1 MNRAR
6 MAGWLLALAALAFW
20 VASAIHLGLTIP
32 LGFAT
37 LSDPFPGAAVPEAV
51 IGAVVALTA
60 ASLLA
65 LSPPRLSPAIGG
77 TAFAV
82 AVTLFGLSITLG
94 SGRTADVV
102 YHVSILAVLVVA
114 VVLLLWAGLEQRA
127 QVQRP
132 THGG

>member
-6 MAGWLLALAALAFW
+6 MAGWLLALAALTFW
-20 VASAIHLGLTIP
+20 LASAIHFGLTIP

-37 LSDPFPGAAVPEAV
+37 VSDPFPGAAVPEAV
-51 IGAVVALTA
+51 IGVVVALTA
-60 ASLLA
+60 ACLLA

-82 AVTLFGLSITLG
+82 AVTLFGLSITVG
-94 SGRTADVV
+94 SGRTGDVA

-114 VVLLLWAGLEQRA
+114 VVLLLSAALGQRGE
-127 QVQRP
+127 VQRP